1 MVISLQFKRNLVND
15 IFNNDSVPR
24 IKDLVK
30 KKKNQHVSVATN
42 TSMWN
47 ATGSYERTYKFMSDS
62 IDFER

>member
-1 MVISLQFKRNLVND
+1 M
-15 IFNNDSVPR
+15 IFSINDSVPR